1 MTGSGKSSA
10 HVIKRLHIRNF
21 AIIDE
26 IDLEFRS
33 GMTVLTGETGAG
45 KSILIDAL
53 GLILGDRAEV
63 NVIRD
68 GCDRA
73 EITAVFEHRDN
84 QTVMDMLKEQSLD
97 TGDDELYIRRIIAAD
112 GRSRAFVNNSP
123 VTAQLLRMIG
133 ENLIDIHGQ
142 HSHQS
147 LTKPEIQRQLL
158 DDYGNYP
165 GQLDAVKTVYEQWQ
179 EATSQLQDL
188 REDNTD
194 QQAAIELLRYQIDEL
209 RNIELAPGEYEALDE
224 EQRRL
229 SNSSR
234 LLEATSNALQL
245 FREDDHSICSQLG
258 NITNELRAMQKYDE
272 SLANLIRIL
281 DDASIQMD
289 EASDELRNYID
300 SLPGDT
306 ERLEEVENRLSLLHQ
321 IARKHR
327 IQPAELTGF
336 YEDQQQNLE
345 RMENS
350 RKIID
355 ELLAVQTEA
364 QNRYQTETKKLHQ
377 LRTKAAKK
385 MAADITARLGE
396 LGMANGKF
404 SISLESITD
413 GIPRAHG
420 DDRVEFLVTTN
431 PGMGLQPL
439 RKIASGGEL
448 SRISLAIQVIG
459 NKDKGI
465 PSLIFDEVD
474 AGIGGGVAEIVGR
487 LLHKLAEQR
496 QVFCVTHLPQVA
508 SQGDHHLLV
517 NKLSTKTSTNT
528 SVEELAADNRVEEIA
543 RMLGG
548 MKITEQ
554 SREHAKEMLSHA

>member
-1 MTGSGKSSA
+1 
-10 HVIKRLHIRNF
+10 
-21 AIIDE
+21 
-26 IDLEFRS
+26 
-33 GMTVLTGETGAG
+33 MTVLTGETGAG

-63 NVIRD
+63 SVIRD

-73 EITAVFEHRDN
+73 EITAVFGLRDN
-84 QTVMDMLKEQSLD
+84 LAVMDLLAEQSII
-97 TGDDELYIRRIIAAD
+97 TEDDDLYIRRIIAGD
-112 GRSRAFVNNSP
+112 GRSRAFLNNSP
-123 VTAQLLRMIG
+123 VTAQLLRTIG

-158 DDYGNYP
+158 DAYGNYP
-165 GQLDAVKTVYEQWQ
+165 ELLDTVKTAYGQWQ
-179 EATSQLQDL
+179 EATTKLQAL
-188 REDNTD
+188 LEDNTD
-194 QQAAIELLRYQIDEL
+194 QDAAMALLRYQIEEL
-209 RNIELAPGEYEALDE
+209 QGVNPAPGEYESLDE
-224 EQRRL
+224 EHRRL
-229 SNSSR
+229 ANSNR
-234 LLEATSNALQL
+234 LLEATRNALQML
-245 FREDDHSICSQLG
+245 REDDRSLCSQTG
-258 NITNELRAMQKYDE
+258 SISNELRALQKYDE

-281 DDASIQMD
+281 DDASVLLE
-289 EASDELRNYID
+289 EASDELRSYID
-300 SLPGDT
+300 NIPGDP
-306 ERLEEVENRLSLLHQ
+306 ERLEEVEKRVSLLHQ

-327 IQPAELTGF
+327 IQPAELAG
-336 YEDQQQNLE
+336 YLADQEQKLED
-345 RMENS
+345 MENS

-355 ELLAVQTEA
+355 ELLTAQDEA
-364 QNRYQTETKKLHQ
+364 LNRYKTATGKLHQ

-385 MAADITARLGE
+385 MASDITSKLAE
-396 LGMANGKF
+396 LGMPNGNF
-404 SISLESITD
+404 SIGLEPLTD
-413 GIPRAHG
+413 AIPRTYG

-517 NKLSTKTSTNT
+517 NKQSTKSSTTT
-528 SVEELAADNRVEEIA
+528 SVIELAAEERIEEIA

-554 SREHAKEMLSHA
+554 SRKHAKEMLSHA

>member
-1 MTGSGKSSA
+1 M
-10 HVIKRLHIRNF
+10 IKQLHIRDF

-26 IDLEFRS
+26 IELEFRS

-53 GLILGDRAEV
+53 GLILGDRADS

-73 EITAVFEHRDN
+73 EITAVFGIQGN
-84 QTVMDMLKEQSLD
+84 QAVLDLLEEQSIV
-97 TGDDELYIRRIIAAD
+97 TEDDELYIRRIIATD
-112 GRSRAFVNNSP
+112 GRSRAFANNSP
-123 VTAQLLRMIG
+123 VTAQLLRSIG

-158 DDYGNYP
+158 DAYGNYP
-165 GQLDAVKTVYEQWQ
+165 EQLNSVNTAYEQWQ
-179 EATSQLQDL
+179 EATSKLQDL
-188 REDNTD
+188 LEDNTD
-194 QQAAIELLRYQIDEL
+194 QDAAMTLLRYQIDEL
-209 RNIELAPGEYEALDE
+209 SGINPAPGEYESLDE

-229 SNSSR
+229 ANSNR
-234 LLEATSNALQL
+234 LLEATSNALSML
-245 FREDDHSICSQLG
+245 REDDRSICSQMG
-258 NITNELRAMQKYDE
+258 NITNELRALQKYDE
-272 SLANLIRIL
+272 TLTNLIRIL
-281 DDASIQMD
+281 DDASIQLD
-289 EASDELRNYID
+289 EASDELRSYID
-300 SLPGDT
+300 NVPGDP
-306 ERLEEVENRLSLLHQ
+306 ERLEEVEHRLSLLHQ
-321 IARKHR
+321 MARKHR
-327 IQPAELTGF
+327 IQPDGLAVYLA
-336 YEDQQQNLE
+336 DQEQKLKS
-345 RMENS
+345 MENS

-355 ELLAVQTEA
+355 ELLTTQDGAL
-364 QNRYQTETKKLHQ
+364 NRYKTATEKLHQ
-377 LRTKAAKK
+377 LRLKAAKK
-385 MAADITARLGE
+385 MASEITARLTE

-404 SISLESITD
+404 SISLEGLAD
-413 GIPRAHG
+413 AIPRAYG

-459 NKDKGI
+459 NRDKGI

-474 AGIGGGVAEIVGR
+474 AGIGGGIAEIVGR
-487 LLHKLAEQR
+487 LLHKLADQR

-517 NKLSTKTSTNT
+517 NKLSTKASTSTN
-528 SVEELAADNRVEEIA
+528 VKELAAEERIEEIA

-554 SREHAKEMLSHA
+554 SRKHAKEMLSLV